1 MPKALKPT
9 KLLFGVKTAKRR
21 TLPKEYH
28 VSITLEADKADLFF
42 EYVASEI
49 KKIEQVIR
57 TQPLPPGYVQGV
69 CMTPKVEETPGSAYY
84 VSQSSTPTCS
94 QTSNPQE

>member
-28 VSITLEADKADLFF
+28 VSITLEADKADIFF
-42 EYVASEI
+42 DYVASEV
-49 KKIEQVIR
+49 KKIEQVVR
-57 TQPLPPGYVQGV
+57 TQMYPPGYVQGV
-69 CMTPKVEETPGSAYY
+69 TMTPKAVET
-84 VSQSSTPTCS
+84 
-94 QTSNPQE
+94 QTANPQE

>member
-42 EYVASEI
+42 DYVASEI
-49 KKIEQVIR
+49 KKIEEVVRIHNY
-57 TQPLPPGYVQGV
+57 PPGYVIPAG
-69 CMTPKVEETPGSAYY
+69 ETLLRQPQDSSCC
-84 VSQSSTPTCS
+84 VSESSTSTCS